1 MHRGS
6 CAREC
11 SRNSNNSASHFANFW
26 ICRLLPSLYICG
38 SKDSSILCNHDYALR
53 TEEYIAEGFK
63 YTYLEVDC
71 GHDLTSPSCS
81 EHEKVYAAIIAHIQD
96 AMIVA
101 AIT

>member
-1 MHRGS
+1 MRGAAALL
-6 CAREC
+6 CIAPALAMLRGC
-11 SRNSNNSASHFANFW
+11 DDGITCGPVVAN
-26 ICRLLPSLYICG
+26 YICG